1 MSEETLQRT
10 ESRMMNVLF
19 WFSER
24 STRTGLPVTNLEGKG
39 CLYLIEISSGIYFSQ
54 QIVD

>member
-24 STRTGLPVTNLEGKG
+24 STRTGLPVTNLEVKAAFT
-39 CLYLIEISSGIYFSQ
+39 LLKYHQVSISSQ